1 MGAPLHV
8 ALQQQG
14 VGLQGKGGAEVLLE
28 GPEAAHED
36 ILWGTG
42 KGEPQGGVARGRD
55 QLVICQRTLR
65 EALWQGRVLQR
76 VISAPDKLVEFLQ
89 GPGVQ

>member
-28 GPEAAHED
+28 GPEAAHGD
-36 ILWGTG
+36 ILWVTG
-42 KGEPQGGVARGRD
+42 EGEPQGGVARGRG
-55 QLVICQRTLR
+55 QLVGHQRTLR
-65 EALWQGRVLQR
+65 EALWQGGVLQR
-76 VISAPDKLVEFLQ
+76 IISAPDKLVDRSHGSQ
-89 GPGVQ
+89 